1 MTHSLGIVIPC
12 YNEADSLAEL
22 VSRLSNPELQCIEFV
37 LVDNGSTDDTLN
49 ILNDLN
55 LPRNIDWIKIPF
67 NKGYGYGILM
77 GLKELHTD
85 FLGWTHADLQTDPT
99 DLLLFLKHLNG
110 NAEFLK
116 GRRRGRSKS
125 DRFFTAGMSLSIS
138 LLFAR
143 LLRDIN
149 GQPTVLSRR
158 LYESWELPPNDFGL
172 DLFSYVHA
180 LRSGAPVVR
189 IDVNFGKRVYGSSSW
204 NAGFVSR
211 LRFIGR
217 TLTLAIKL
225 RLSYRA

>member
-12 YNEADSLAEL
+12 YNEADSLVEL
-22 VSRLSNPELQCIEFV
+22 VNRLSNPELQCIEFV
-37 LVDNGSTDDTLN
+37 LVDNGSTDETLN
-49 ILNDLN
+49 ILSDLN
-55 LPRNIDWIKIPF
+55 LPKNIDWIQIPF

-85 FLGWTHADLQTDPT
+85 FLGWTHADLQTDPA
-99 DLLLFLKHLNG
+99 DLLLFIEHLNG
-110 NAEFLK
+110 SAEFLK
-116 GRRRGRSKS
+116 GRRRGRSIS

-158 LYESWELPPNDFGL
+158 LYESWKLPPNDFGL

-180 LRSGAPVVR
+180 LRSRAPVVR
-189 IDVNFGKRVYGSSSW
+189 IDVDFGKRVYGRSSW
-204 NAGFVSR
+204 NAGFISR
-211 LRFIGR
+211 LRFIGL
-217 TLTLAIKL
+217 TLALAIKL

>member
-1 MTHSLGIVIPC
+1 MTHSLGIAIPC

-22 VSRLSNPELQCIEFV
+22 VNGLSNPELQCVEFV
-37 LVDNGSTDDTLN
+37 LVDNGSTDESLKILSDLKLPKN
-49 ILNDLN
+49 IK
-55 LPRNIDWIKIPF
+55 WIRIPF

-77 GLKELHTD
+77 GLEELHTD
-85 FLGWTHADLQTDPT
+85 FVGWTHADLQTDPS
-99 DLLLFLKHLNG
+99 DLLLFLKHLNA

-125 DRFFTAGMSLSIS
+125 DRFFTAGMSLSMS

-158 LYESWELPPNDFGL
+158 LYESWKSPPNDFGL

-180 LRSGAPVVR
+180 LRSGTPVVR
-189 IDVNFGKRVYGSSSW
+189 VDVDFRERVYGNSSW
-204 NAGFVSR
+204 NAGFISR
-211 LRFIGR
+211 LRFIRR